1 MGKGDKN
8 VADIIYTYKDSVY
21 ANITNKCNCRCT
33 FCIRFL
39 KDGIGNADTLWHQQN
54 PSKEEVLK
62 TIREYDFTGY
72 NELVFC
78 GYGEP
83 TCALDILLAAA
94 KVAKEEK
101 GLKVRLNTNGLGNEE
116 NGRNIVPELASV
128 VDSISISLNAPDSA
142 AYEKVTRPQVENAFD
157 KMVDFARK
165 AKDSIGQVKWSIVDV
180 LPKEDIEKCR
190 RLSEETG
197 IDLRIRHFT

>member
-1 MGKGDKN
+1 M
-8 VADIIYTYKDSVY
+8 ADILYKYKDSVY

-54 PSKEEVLK
+54 PSKEEVIQA
-62 TIREYDFTGY
+62 IRDYDFEGFK
-72 NELVFC
+72 ELVFC

-83 TCALDILLAAA
+83 TCALDILLDAA

-116 NGRNIVPELASV
+116 NGRNIVPELAKVLDSV
-128 VDSISISLNAPDSA
+128 SISLNAPDSTE
-142 AYEKVTRPQVENAFD
+142 YEKVTRPQVSDAFT
-157 KMVDFARK
+157 KMIDFAKKSKEEINDVR
-165 AKDSIGQVKWSIVDV
+165 WSIVDV
-180 LPKEDIEKCR
+180 LPEEDIDKCKK
-190 RLSEETG
+190 LAEDTG
-197 IDLRIRHFT
+197 IQLRIRHFT